1 MDKRDLKICSN
12 VFYNNEI
19 CKIENIV
26 YDHACLVTNDG
37 KICIPISDIQPIPI
51 TEEIIAKLGFIEH
64 TNKYM
69 KWKEYRLE
77 TNKGYITIAEVSN
90 SIDKNWSIHIDN
102 LDYDSCA
109 NVDIKYLHDIQNI
122 VWTCLNIELEI
133 K

>member
-1 MDKRDLKICSN
+1 MDKRNLQINSN
-12 VFYNNEI
+12 VSYNSKI
-19 CKIENIV
+19 YKIETIMYNYANLGKDDMKI
-26 YDHACLVTNDG
+26 LV
-37 KICIPISDIQPIPI
+37 PISDIQPIPI
-51 TEEIIAKLGFIEH
+51 TEEIITKLGFIEH